1 MLSVDTRLVVFTP
14 FSFYFSLTHTIYSKI
29 ALVSHL
35 KSTQAPEIVLNKGHD
50 KSADIWSLGVMIYE
64 MLFGTNPFFD
74 YDDPTIDQRTLFKRI
89 VKGQF
94 QRPRKQSSI
103 DAYTR
108 VSDDAKDLIKK
119 MLVVDVNRRLG
130 CMANADLDIRNH
142 PWFANKDTGIDFG
155 KLYRKEITAPW
166 VPEIKNAFDGT
177 NFEAKR
183 EEDKS
188 GLKELTAREQEQFEK
203 FC

>member
-1 MLSVDTRLVVFTP
+1 M
-14 FSFYFSLTHTIYSKI
+14 
-29 ALVSHL
+29 
-35 KSTQAPEIVLNKGHD
+35 NKGHD

-94 QRPRKQSSI
+94 QRPRKQSAI
-103 DAYTR
+103 DAYQN
-108 VSDDAKDLIKK
+108 VSDDAKDIIKK
-119 MLVVDVNRRLG
+119 MLVVNTTKRLG
-130 CMANADLDIRNH
+130 CMARADLDIRDH

-155 KLYRKEITAPW
+155 KLYRKELKAPW
-166 VPEIKNAFDGT
+166 VPTVTSPFDGQ
-177 NFEAKR
+177 NFSVPKAG
-183 EEDKS
+183 DKS
-188 GLKELTAREQEQFEK
+188 KLKPLSDKEQRQFKE